1 MTCAV
6 TSHDNI
12 DLYPGPSKAELQL
25 SLLQEDRGSPV
36 EKGSIALLAEGLKI
50 EETQWAWPKTVE
62 RAA

>member
-6 TSHDNI
+6 TSHDDI

-25 SLLQEDRGSPV
+25 SLLQEDRGSPA

-50 EETQWAWPKTVE
+50 EETQ
-62 RAA
+62 